1 MNPDTIKDLSYFDRL
16 RVIRTLKYTGDPVP
30 LKLILEHLRH
40 TDQIYAI
47 PQVEFDFVFEGHSQ
61 ETKDLWAP
69 IIFAPIELSDSDSDE
84 SDDSD
89 EPEIISQQLTQIEN
103 TVTDSTTPEISST
116 EESKL
121 KTTKKALDFIPF
133 DSNKVPNHI
142 KRKYPFLEEQ
152 IKIKISRDSARQVQL
167 S

>member
-16 RVIRTLKYTGDPVP
+16 RVIRTLKYTGNPVP
-30 LKLILEHLRH
+30 LPLILEHLRH

-69 IIFAPIELSDSDSDE
+69 IIFAPVELSDSDSDE
-84 SDDSD
+84 SDESD
-89 EPEIISQQLTQIEN
+89 EPEIISQQLDQVDS
-103 TVTDSTTPEISST
+103 TVTDSTTPEISII

-121 KTTKKALDFIPF
+121 KTTERAPDFIPL
-133 DSNKVPNHI
+133 DSSKVPEHI

-152 IKIKISRDSARQVQL
+152 IKIKISKDSARQVQL